1 MDAKDAT
8 TGAAVAV
15 LLAVLG
21 LIILVGV
28 ILVMM
33 FTQSGIEHSPSQAS
47 ALWVPAVGQLSVDGT
62 LLLPAHE
69 QFAVLGN
76 TSWSQE

>member
-1 MDAKDAT
+1 MEAKDAL

-21 LIILVGV
+21 FIILVGV

-33 FTQSGIEHSPSQAS
+33 WMQPGIEHSPSEAS
-47 ALWVPAVGQLSVDGT
+47 RLSAPQGITNSIPEWTLRKGSEPAVELPK
-62 LLLPAHE
+62 LLE
-69 QFAVLGN
+69 I
-76 TSWSQE
+76 

>member
-1 MDAKDAT
+1 MEAKDAL

-21 LIILVGV
+21 FIILIGV

-33 FTQSGIEHSPSQAS
+33 WMQPGIEHSPSEESRLHVS
-47 ALWVPAVGQLSVDGT
+47 AGVDSGLDVAAQSGHQQVAELT
-62 LLLPAHE
+62 MY
-69 QFAVLGN
+69 F
-76 TSWSQE
+76 WSPE